1 MIGDPSKSP
10 IIQFGGRFGGLRL
23 IQTLESLQ
31 TRRTMRRV
39 IHDAAN
45 KERRLQL
52 VVRFSRAPNLPESR
66 REAGFQPLPPDRIK
80 SDFLGGWNGW
90 KPSWASDSHAIESR
104 IVRAIC
110 LATPFRRQPWAG
122 TEAEFVQ
129 DLHLHFAPALSGLS
143 VEGAADRQGW
153 RRSSRD
159 PLHAHL

>member
-1 MIGDPSKSP
+1 MSYSSVWISVPGATAWVMIGLIVASNWLCVFP
-10 IIQFGGRFGGLRL
+10 GRQICLK
-23 IQTLESLQ
+23 
-31 TRRTMRRV
+31 
-39 IHDAAN
+39 AAV
-45 KERRLQL
+45 KL
-52 VVRFSRAPNLPESR
+52 
-66 REAGFQPLPPDRIK
+66 GFQPLPPDRIK

-129 DLHLHFAPALSGLS
+129 DLQLHFAPALSGLS

>member
-1 MIGDPSKSP
+1 MAVEQIRPDRRPEQWCGPRRKILMSA
-10 IIQFGGRFGGLRL
+10 QGLRFFS
-23 IQTLESLQ
+23 ESPAALLVLLFQ
-31 TRRTMRRV
+31 HHATSEMRGCLR
-39 IHDAAN
+39 
-45 KERRLQL
+45 
-52 VVRFSRAPNLPESR
+52 
-66 REAGFQPLPPDRIK
+66 
-80 SDFLGGWNGW
+80 
-90 KPSWASDSHAIESR
+90 SR

-129 DLHLHFAPALSGLS
+129 DLQLHFAPALSGLS